1 MNSKLYDKE
10 YITFLFNK
18 FIELAPIG
26 NWKVELTFLNKN
38 EMYDLVGRDDCH
50 GVTIYKDY
58 IELANIYLNVDA
70 KYNDWES
77 SEQTLFHELTHVEM
91 RYFDEYV
98 KSIVEVPD
106 LYNTMR
112 ERFVNNIAT
121 AMWNM
126 IEWSSEEG

>member
-1 MNSKLYDKE
+1 M
-10 YITFLFNK
+10 
-18 FIELAPIG
+18 
-26 NWKVELTFLNKN
+26 
-38 EMYDLVGRDDCH
+38 
-50 GVTIYKDY
+50 
-58 IELANIYLNVDA
+58 IYLNVDS

-77 SEQTLFHELTHVEM
+77 PEQTLFHELTHVEM

-121 AMWNM
+121 AMQNM
-126 IEWSSEEG
+126 IKDNRIKRAKDFKVCLNKIHNDKEFQKEIDEITENIKKHHNNPIS